1 MKKKTEISLD
11 ITLDRIG
18 VAIQL
23 AGFEL
28 EKVIASKECIGNARL
43 YRIALGLNHLNKNLK
58 SLRSEYGLEE

>member
-11 ITLDRIG
+11 KIG

-28 EKVIASKECIGNARL
+28 EKVIASKECIGSARL
-43 YRIALGLNHLNKNLK
+43 YRIALSLNYLNKNLK
-58 SLRSEYGLEE
+58 TLRSEYGLEE